1 MSLEKLGSFTR
12 KNDRVQASKPP
23 GRRHRMVTYGV
34 PIGLGLGFAIL
45 LAILFRDRL
54 LPARTVNIM
63 SVVTLLE
70 DPGSAPVTANVE
82 QGSDSAFEA
91 PVVFQASGWIEPD
104 PLPVK
109 ATTLISGVVDKV
121 FVLEGESVRE
131 GDIIATLVDDDAE
144 LDLATAEA
152 SLRVMESRLVSN
164 EADQDATRASIDVHT
179 KRLKAAEALL
189 VFRLEEADR
198 FASAGPDGI
207 PETTIIESRQK
218 AVAQRSEIEAIESE
232 VAEAMAQLRR
242 ILSLREEL
250 QAEIALAQTE
260 VERRKLALDRTRIR
274 APISGRV
281 MRLFAKPGQ
290 QRMLGPEN
298 HDSAAIAYLYD
309 PDKLQAR
316 IDVPLSEA
324 AQLKTGQ
331 AALVRS
337 NFLPDSVFRGVVTRI
352 KGEAD
357 LQRNTLQAKVAIE
370 SPDGRLRPEM
380 LCRAE
385 FLASVVGDR
394 EGMDSTHVGLTKIR
408 LYVPESAL
416 MGRID
421 SFAEVW
427 ILDESNERIRRQRV
441 KLEDERREDYIRVG
455 DGLRPGDR
463 VVANPRPDLRAGER
477 VAFAANPASKG

>member
-1 MSLEKLGSFTR
+1 M
-12 KNDRVQASKPP
+12 
-23 GRRHRMVTYGV
+23 
-34 PIGLGLGFAIL
+34 PIGLGLGFVIL
-45 LAILFRDRL
+45 LTILFRDRL
-54 LPARTVNIM
+54 LPARTVDIVR
-63 SVVTLLE
+63 VVTLPE

-82 QGSDSAFEA
+82 QGSYSAFEA

-131 GDIIATLVDDDAE
+131 GDIIATLVEDDAE
-144 LDLATAEA
+144 QDLATAEA

-207 PETTIIESRQK
+207 PKTTIIESRQK
-218 AVAQRSEIEAIESE
+218 AVAQRSEIEAIEFE

-309 PDKLQAR
+309 P
-316 IDVPLSEA
+316 
-324 AQLKTGQ
+324 
-331 AALVRS
+331 
-337 NFLPDSVFRGVVTRI
+337 
-352 KGEAD
+352 
-357 LQRNTLQAKVAIE
+357 
-370 SPDGRLRPEM
+370 
-380 LCRAE
+380 
-385 FLASVVGDR
+385 
-394 EGMDSTHVGLTKIR
+394 
-408 LYVPESAL
+408 
-416 MGRID
+416 
-421 SFAEVW
+421 
-427 ILDESNERIRRQRV
+427 
-441 KLEDERREDYIRVG
+441 
-455 DGLRPGDR
+455 
-463 VVANPRPDLRAGER
+463 
-477 VAFAANPASKG
+477 

>member
-1 MSLEKLGSFTR
+1 M
-12 KNDRVQASKPP
+12 
-23 GRRHRMVTYGV
+23 
-34 PIGLGLGFAIL
+34 
-45 LAILFRDRL
+45 
-54 LPARTVNIM
+54 
-63 SVVTLLE
+63 
-70 DPGSAPVTANVE
+70 
-82 QGSDSAFEA
+82 
-91 PVVFQASGWIEPD
+91 
-104 PLPVK
+104 PVK

-121 FVLEGESVRE
+121 FVLEGESVGE

-152 SLRVMESRLVSN
+152 SLRLMESRLVSN

-198 FASAGPDGI
+198 PDAGPEGI

-352 KGEAD
+352 TGEAD

-385 FLASVVGDR
+385 FLAPVVGDR

-477 VAFAANPASKG
+477 VAFTPNSTTKG